1 LKNRKNTANIFGQF
15 NSRGFTLLEVL
26 FALAIFSIGILAIA
40 GMQISSINGN
50 SAARMQT
57 EATTLAVERLE
68 RLSALPYDHADLD
81 PYNNNPHQA
90 TSGSYTIVW
99 NVIDD
104 VPIPLTKT
112 INITVT
118 AANPNAKDVSI
129 NLIRGQGS

>member
-1 LKNRKNTANIFGQF
+1 MKNRKNTANIFGQV
-15 NSRGFTLLEVL
+15 NNGGFTLLEVL

-50 SAARMQT
+50 SSARMQT

-68 RLSALPYDHADLD
+68 QLSARPYDHADLD
-81 PYNNNPHQA
+81 PNNNPHQR

-99 NVIDD
+99 QVSVG
-104 VPIPLTKT
+104 VPRTSTKT

-118 AANPNAKDVSI
+118 AANPNARGVS
-129 NLIRGQGS
+129 LSFIRGESS

>member
-1 LKNRKNTANIFGQF
+1 MKNRKNTANIFGQV
-15 NSRGFTLLEVL
+15 NNRGFTLLEVL

-81 PYNNNPHQA
+81 PNNNNPHQA

-99 NVIDD
+99 DVTDD
-104 VPIPLTKT
+104 DPIALTKT
-112 INITVT
+112 IKIEVT
-118 AANPNAKDVSI
+118 AANPNAKVVKISF
-129 NLIRGQGS
+129 IRGESS